1 MKKIFLI
8 GRKRTGIQSI
18 VKALQILNYNSTLI
32 LNQYNSDKTSAIIK
46 KMAKYEVCAL
56 MKDYTLD
63 DLREIEAAYP
73 EAVFILTEREPDAW
87 YSSWIRYYSTQAN
100 NAAETSYK
108 NKGHYVSKYYEEYNH
123 KVKAH
128 FKGREWRL
136 LNFFYG
142 KNASWQ
148 TLCSYLKK
156 PIPAQAFPH
165 ENRYVKPISKFD

>member
-63 DLREIEAAYP
+63 DLR
-73 EAVFILTEREPDAW
+73 
-87 YSSWIRYYSTQAN
+87 
-100 NAAETSYK
+100 
-108 NKGHYVSKYYEEYNH
+108 
-123 KVKAH
+123 
-128 FKGREWRL
+128 
-136 LNFFYG
+136 
-142 KNASWQ
+142 
-148 TLCSYLKK
+148 
-156 PIPAQAFPH
+156 
-165 ENRYVKPISKFD
+165 